1 MHVLFMEK
9 RFESQPKIHKYVTF
23 LSVLFIVMSTLIQKM
38 ILLWILILS
47 LNVMLLMV
55 IVGFLMVYQ
64 YYIILTRV
72 IIWY

>member
-1 MHVLFMEK
+1 MHLLFMEK
-9 RFESQPKIHKYVTF
+9 RFESQPKIYKYVTF
-23 LSVLFIVMSTLIQKM
+23 LLVLFIVMSTLIQKM
-38 ILLWILILS
+38 ILFWILILS

-55 IVGFLMVYQ
+55 IVVFLMVYQ